1 MLVDH
6 NYCPQVT
13 LVFTRSEQLNTNF
26 NPDTSLVGVRIPDHA
41 FLRQVCRYST
51 VQYSTVRT
59 VQCMTSAVC
68 RLCGGPLAL
77 TSANLSNETSSLR
90 VEEFSSLHS
99 RYS

>member
-1 MLVDH
+1 MND

-51 VQYSTVRT
+51 VQYSTYST
-59 VQCMTSAVC
+59 VYY
-68 RLCGGPLAL
+68 LCCVQVVWRPPGPDLGQPEQRDQQPPGGGVQQPTLQVQYNTA
-77 TSANLSNETSSLR
+77 
-90 VEEFSSLHS
+90 
-99 RYS
+99 